1 MSESKPRLRQRTDGR
16 LDRSRDASIVSA
28 ALAAL
33 AEHGYEATNM
43 NDVAAQAGVAPPSTS
58 IDTARAIGRSSD
70 RPPGPS
76 KDLVQ
81 ASGGRLASFA
91 RPEPMR
97 GE

>member
-1 MSESKPRLRQRTDGR
+1 MSESKPRLRRRTDGR
-16 LDRSRDASIVSA
+16 LDRSRDASILSA

-33 AEHGYEATNM
+33 AEHGYEATNT

-70 RPPGPS
+70 RPLGPS

-91 RPEPMR
+91 RAEPMR